1 MSVQSPRT
9 AREALLAE
17 VLDEVDSLHRQVLAL
32 PDSLVAME
40 VKLAR
45 TVSVLDQA
53 ADNFRMAVTAF
64 SEQAKVD
71 LLAFHERKTAQAS
84 SRILDEQRR
93 TIQEILQAATLAASS
108 SKSKWSGHNP
118 IRVASISCRSTWA
131 TRVENILVTVLTS
144 TGTVLFVTWILR
156 GR

>member
-1 MSVQSPRT
+1 VSVQSPRT

-53 ADNFRMAVTAF
+53 ADNFRIAVTAF

-71 LLAFHERKTAQAS
+71 LVAFHERKTVEAS
-84 SRILDEQRR
+84 NRILDEQLLA
-93 TIQEILQAATLAASS
+93 IQSMVNAAMKIQSNQHPSQGLLDAGDPIDLPRPSVWIRLAEYGFAS
-108 SKSKWSGHNP
+108 
-118 IRVASISCRSTWA
+118 
-131 TRVENILVTVLTS
+131 LVTS
-144 TGTVLFVTWILR
+144 TFMASLIVWLR
-156 GR
+156 

>member
-1 MSVQSPRT
+1 MSVHSPRT

-40 VKLAR
+40 VKLAQ

-71 LLAFHERKTAQAS
+71 LLAFHERKTVQAS
-84 SRILDEQRR
+84 TRILDEQRR
-93 TIQEILQAATLAASS
+93 TIQELLQAATLAASS
-108 SKSKWSGHNP
+108 SKSNRSGQNP
-118 IRVASISCRSTWA
+118 IRVANIFCPSTWA
-131 TRVENILVTVLTS
+131 RLVERIFVTVVTS

-156 GR
+156 DR

>member
-17 VLDEVDSLHRQVLAL
+17 VLDDVDALHRQVLAL

-71 LLAFHERKTAQAS
+71 LLEFHERKTAQAS
-84 SRILDEQRR
+84 SQILDEQRNSIR
-93 TIQEILQAATLAASS
+93 GLIESASQSNQGLS
-108 SKSKWSGHNP
+108 SQQMDQVAS
-118 IRVASISCRSTWA
+118 RVAHQLQRPLWVRLAEYT
-131 TRVENILVTVLTS
+131 LVSLLTS
-144 TGTVLFVTWILR
+144 VCLLTLVGWTIKMF
-156 GR
+156 

>member
-1 MSVQSPRT
+1 MSVHSPRT

-40 VKLAR
+40 VKLAQ

-71 LLAFHERKTAQAS
+71 LLEFHERKTQQAS
-84 SRILDEQRR
+84 NLILGQQQRAISELVSSVLASRIENSTQRIDR
-93 TIQEILQAATLAASS
+93 LTTDMTNQRQQPRWTRFAEITTIALIASTVTAGLLVLAL
-108 SKSKWSGHNP
+108 K
-118 IRVASISCRSTWA
+118 R
-131 TRVENILVTVLTS
+131 
-144 TGTVLFVTWILR
+144 
-156 GR
+156 

>member
-1 MSVQSPRT
+1 MSVQSPPT

-53 ADNFRMAVTAF
+53 ADNFRIAVTAF

-71 LLAFHERKTAQAS
+71 LVACHERKTVEAS
-84 SRILDEQRR
+84 NRILDEQLLA
-93 TIQEILQAATLAASS
+93 IQSMVNAAMKIQSNQHPSQGLLDAGGPIDLPRPPVWIRLAEHGFAS
-108 SKSKWSGHNP
+108 
-118 IRVASISCRSTWA
+118 
-131 TRVENILVTVLTS
+131 LVTS
-144 TGTVLFVTWILR
+144 TFMASLIVWLR
-156 GR
+156 

>member
-1 MSVQSPRT
+1 VSVQSPRT

-40 VKLAR
+40 AKLAQ

-71 LLAFHERKTAQAS
+71 LLAFHERKTVQAS
-84 SRILDEQRR
+84 TRILDEQRR
-93 TIQEILQAATLAASS
+93 TIQELLQAATLAASS
-108 SKSKWSGHNP
+108 SKSNRSGQNP
-118 IRVASISCRSTWA
+118 IRVANIFCPSTWA
-131 TRVENILVTVLTS
+131 RLVERIFVTVVTS

-156 GR
+156 DR